1 MNSAEL
7 KEFLDYKADEYE
19 NPNFIEFD
27 PVSIPHRFSRKED
40 IEIAGLLSAT
50 IAWGNRKSILT
61 NASKMMTLMDNSP
74 FEYVCSYSD
83 ADAVKLTNFV
93 HRTFNAVDLDFF
105 LKSLQNIYLNKGGLE
120 KAFRGE
126 NAKDAIYQFR
136 TAMLESPHLKRS
148 EKHLSNP
155 YKNSAAKR
163 LNMFLRWM
171 VRPAAKG
178 VDFGIWNRVKTS
190 QLSCPLDVHSGN
202 VARKLGLLDRKLNDW
217 KAVEELDTALIKLD
231 PQDPVKYDFALFGMG
246 VNEKF

>member
-7 KEFLDYKADEYE
+7 KEFLNYKADEYE
-19 NPNFIEFD
+19 NPNFIELD
-27 PVSIPHRFSRKED
+27 PISIPHRFSRKED

-61 NASKMMTLMDNSP
+61 NASKMMALMDHSP
-74 FEYVCSYSD
+74 YEFVCAYRD
-83 ADAVKLTNFV
+83 ADAIKLTNFV
-93 HRTFNAVDLDFF
+93 HRTFNAVDFDFF
-105 LKSLQNIYLNKGGLE
+105 LRALQNIYLKKGGLE
-120 KAFRGE
+120 KAFEGDH
-126 NAKDAIYQFR
+126 AKDSIYGFR
-136 TAMLESPHLKRS
+136 TAMLDSPHLKRS

-171 VRPAAKG
+171 VRPASKG
-178 VDFGIWNRVKTS
+178 VDFGIWTTIKSS

-202 VARKLGLLDRKLNDW
+202 IARKLGLLERKPNDW
-217 KAVEELDTALIKLD
+217 KAVDELDTALHKLD
-231 PQDPVKYDFALFGMG
+231 SLDPVKYDFALFGMG

>member
-1 MNSAEL
+1 MNSTEL

-61 NASKMMTLMDNSP
+61 NASKMMALMDNSP
-74 FEYVCSYSD
+74 FEYLCAYSD
-83 ADAVKLTNFV
+83 ADAAKLTNFV
-93 HRTFNAVDLDFF
+93 HRTFNAVDFDFF

-120 KAFRGE
+120 NVFQGE

-178 VDFGIWNRVKTS
+178 VDFGVWNSIKTS

-202 VARKLGLLDRKLNDW
+202 IARKLGLLNRNPNDW